1 MNEYTRP
8 SILEFYDSEL
18 SAMIAA
24 SRGVSE
30 MEGLKLFLGSE
41 THEMLTDAS
50 LKMWYFSPVAIYDM
64 WENEAATG
72 DPRNSLYICG
82 DEI

>member
-1 MNEYTRP
+1 MNEFTRP

-24 SRGVSE
+24 NRGISV
-30 MEGLKLFLGSE
+30 MDGLKLFLGSE
-41 THEMLTDAS
+41 THKMLTDAS

-64 WENEAATG
+64 WENEVATG
-72 DPRNSLYICG
+72 NPRNSFYIRG

>member
-1 MNEYTRP
+1 MLEYTRP

-24 SRGVSE
+24 DRGISV

-41 THEMLTDAS
+41 THKMLTDAS
-50 LKMWYFSPVAIYDM
+50 LKMWYFSPVAIFDM
-64 WENEAATG
+64 WENEVATG
-72 DPRNSLYICG
+72 NPRNSFYICG